1 MCTKLVPKRIVFTS
15 IYSNLDNPIPT
26 TSQDSPIT
34 AYKQEPPAKGL
45 KVHQKLR
52 PKSTTPKRI
61 RSARGFPRRAVPA
74 TPIHETS
81 APAEAKPHNSSSAKD
96 VRSFPCNLSV
106 KSCSNEPGADRSGI
120 ARTAEAPEIAPCCR
134 DLVDFGNEKGRR
146 RRRTRRAFFFSG
158 CCCGEPVKQVVAEST
173 QLHQRRSRSS
183 RNNATATQTPSTRN

>member
-81 APAEAKPHNSSSAKD
+81 AP
-96 VRSFPCNLSV
+96 
-106 KSCSNEPGADRSGI
+106 GADRSGI

-146 RRRTRRAFFFSG
+146 RRRTRRAFFFFLG
-158 CCCGEPVKQVVAEST
+158 AVAV
-173 QLHQRRSRSS
+173 SR
-183 RNNATATQTPSTRN
+183 